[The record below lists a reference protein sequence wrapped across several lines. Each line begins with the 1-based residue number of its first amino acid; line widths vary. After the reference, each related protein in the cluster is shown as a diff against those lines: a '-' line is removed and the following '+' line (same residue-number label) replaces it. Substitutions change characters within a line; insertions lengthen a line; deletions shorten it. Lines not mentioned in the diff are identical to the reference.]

1 MDDQLPNS
9 GSYCSEVN
17 RRLSELRFLVWLA
30 QRKKEKRRLVIAT
43 LEALIGSSSAAKKTG
58 SRSSR

>member
-1 MDDQLPNS
+1 MDDQLPN
-9 GSYCSEVN
+9 SYCSEVN

-43 LEALIGSSSAAKKTG
+43 LEALVGSSSAATKTAPE
-58 SRSSR
+58 

>member
-9 GSYCSEVN
+9 YCSEIN
-17 RRLSELRFLVWLA
+17 RRLGELRFLVWLA

-43 LEALIGSSSAAKKTG
+43 LEALIGSSSAAKKSAPELHG
-58 SRSSR
+58 G